1 LLFVARAMH
10 AMAGGVERMV
20 ITVMNEMA
28 ARGHSVSLFSWDRA
42 DARAFYPMTDAIT
55 WHRLDMGHPGER
67 AGPRLVAARA
77 AAVRHLLR
85 GVRPEVIVCFQGGP
99 FRAMQLYSAGMG
111 IPLVAA

>member
-1 LLFVARAMH
+1 VEHRAGAPAPRGQHPRRWRTVRLLFVARAMH

-42 DARAFYPMTDAIT
+42 DARAFYPMTDAII

-67 AGPRLVAARA
+67 AGLRLVAARA

-85 GVRPEVIVCFQGGP
+85 GVR
-99 FRAMQLYSAGMG
+99 
-111 IPLVAA
+111 